1 MPSTCRSSRV
11 LLYTLTYLAR
21 ARLTPSHKPAAK
33 NAQRWPTRSQATW
46 RAPQPAERRCPPLC
60 TLALPVCAHTGT
72 THIRQN
78 AVIAGSYWGKGRAQ
92 NDARIVQI
100 RCAEHVV
107 DTRLSRMLLS
117 HNLLRGALA
126 TRTYVSTL
134 GAGRRRRYL
143 AAPKGGGSHWPSL
156 RFILSL

>member
-1 MPSTCRSSRV
+1 MVIHLLHLRREKGIVHPHSLGTRSAV
-11 LLYTLTYLAR
+11 Y
-21 ARLTPSHKPAAK
+21 AA
-33 NAQRWPTRSQATW
+33 AAPGAPTRSQATW